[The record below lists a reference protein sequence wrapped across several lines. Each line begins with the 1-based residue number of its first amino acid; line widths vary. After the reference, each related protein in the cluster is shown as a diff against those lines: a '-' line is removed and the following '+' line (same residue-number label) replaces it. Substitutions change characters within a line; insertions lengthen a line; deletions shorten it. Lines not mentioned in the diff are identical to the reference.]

1 MAVSTVLKHFTD
13 GTITLEDGTSGTPVT
28 LTVPFSQG
36 DFSISGIQQ
45 AAQKAVNVYQSR
57 GVLHSIRLGEK
68 TFITGSFSAMLA
80 DVSDSAAG
88 NLLDFIR
95 KSNAYSSN
103 ASTLG
108 SGDAYLIKITLE
120 IDGTSLGDSANH
132 TIVLDDCACTAD
144 VSEGEP
150 DSISISFT
158 SYADPVMT

>member
-1 MAVSTVLKHFTD
+1 MTARDPKSLIRIARAQGSDELAAPLDLGARVRELRKERSW
-13 GTITLEDGTSGTPVT
+13 TLE
-28 LTVPFSQG
+28 
-36 DFSISGIQQ
+36 Q

-57 GVLHSIRLGEK
+57 GTLHSIRLGEK

-80 DVSDSAAG
+80 DVSDSSAG

-120 IDGTSLGDSANH
+120 IEGTDLGDSADH
-132 TIVLDDCACTAD
+132 TIVLDDCACSAD

-150 DSISISFT
+150 DSISISWT

>member
-1 MAVSTVLKHFTD
+1 MAVSTVIKHFTD

-36 DFSISGIQQ
+36 DFSISGIQES
-45 AAQKAVNVYQSR
+45 QKAVNVYQSR
-57 GVLHSIRLGEK
+57 GTLHTLRKGEK
-68 TFITGSFSAMLA
+68 TFITGSFSARLA
-80 DVSDSAAG
+80 DVSDASAGA
-88 NLLDFIR
+88 LLDFIQ
-95 KSNAYSSN
+95 KTNAYSSN

-108 SGDAYLIKITLE
+108 SGDVYTIKITLTIE
-120 IDGTSLGDSANH
+120 GTDLGDSADH